1 MSATYL
7 FDWGDTLKVDF
18 PNALGKMHLW
28 PTVKCIDGATTVL
41 SQLAK
46 DSAIY
51 IATNA
56 ADSDEHEIRK
66 AFERVE
72 LAQYISGYFCFANTG
87 LNKSTPAFYL
97 EITKNLGV
105 AHEDV
110 IMVGDTFEKDIRPA
124 LAAGL
129 SAIWYNPSIIG
140 ATTTDT
146 NIPLKE
152 RQSFREIH
160 HLDELLTQLEEFR

>member
-1 MSATYL
+1 M
-7 FDWGDTLKVDF
+7 VDF
-18 PNALGKMHLW
+18 PDALGKMHLW
-28 PTVKCIDGATTVL
+28 PTVKCIDGATTAL

-46 DSAIY
+46 NSAIY

-56 ADSDEHEIRK
+56 ADSDEHEIKK

-97 EITKNLGV
+97 EIIKNLGV
-105 AHEDV
+105 APKDV
-110 IMVGDTFEKDIRPA
+110 TMVGDTFDKDIRPA

-129 SAIWYNPSIIG
+129 RAIWYNPSNID
-140 ATTTDT
+140 ATTAATAT
-146 NIPLKE
+146 ATVANIPLKE
-152 RQSFREIH
+152 RPSFCEIH
-160 HLDELLTQLEEFR
+160 HLDELHAQARSFR